1 MCAIFGTAGIANLK
15 LIKEISQKQIFRGP
29 DEQNFYVSDD
39 NLVCLGN
46 NRLSVIDKQNGKQPM
61 FSSNKRFVTV
71 FNGCIYNFLEI
82 KKYLKSKNIN
92 FSTNSDTEVVA
103 NAYMFFGKKSFN
115 YFDGMWAI
123 AIYDREKKEILLS
136 RDYVGQKP
144 LFYSKNDNYYIFSSQ
159 LNGIVLDK
167 NCSTKV
173 SRKNLKKYFTY
184 SFIPAPHTLF
194 ENIYQLEPGENILI
208 NLQNLNINKKKYWDL
223 KNGADYN
230 TFFNKI
236 PVSQFK
242 QQFEGII
249 QQHSIADKL
258 PALSLSGGIDSYI
271 VMNYFTKL
279 QENCSSFTLGFENKS
294 FDESKYVK
302 KIKKKLNKQIYYAN
316 DKELISSFLKLSKL
330 LSEPIG
336 DSSIIP
342 TYILHNKIKD
352 YSNVTLGGDGGDE
365 TFFGYITFDAYYL
378 ALKLKKIF
386 PNFFF
391 KIIKKIVGP
400 SKFSSEYI
408 TFLTKVRKFFNSIHL
423 NTKYLLASWMGC
435 LSVQDMGNLF
445 NERISEDDIY
455 DDLSNIHSDDLNLM
469 RNAQLYYFKFYLPMV
484 LAKVD
489 QASMFNSV
497 ESRSPFLSKKI
508 INFSLD
514 QDVRKLYKFFKKK
527 YFIRKIF
534 SEDVPKEILNRKK
547 HGFAFPKEI
556 ILQDKKLIENLLDY
570 NLLTNRDFF
579 KTKYSNFLNK
589 TEDCS
594 QYIWNELILNIT
606 LQNLNKS
613 RAF

>member
-46 NRLSVIDKQNGKQPM
+46 NRLSVIDKHNGKQPM
-61 FSSNKRFVTV
+61 FSSNKRFITV

-208 NLQNLNINKKKYWDL
+208 NLQNLNINKTKYWDL

-294 FDESKYVK
+294 FDES
-302 KIKKKLNKQIYYAN
+302 
-316 DKELISSFLKLSKL
+316 
-330 LSEPIG
+330 
-336 DSSIIP
+336 
-342 TYILHNKIKD
+342 
-352 YSNVTLGGDGGDE
+352 
-365 TFFGYITFDAYYL
+365 
-378 ALKLKKIF
+378 
-386 PNFFF
+386 
-391 KIIKKIVGP
+391 
-400 SKFSSEYI
+400 
-408 TFLTKVRKFFNSIHL
+408 
-423 NTKYLLASWMGC
+423 
-435 LSVQDMGNLF
+435 
-445 NERISEDDIY
+445 
-455 DDLSNIHSDDLNLM
+455 
-469 RNAQLYYFKFYLPMV
+469 
-484 LAKVD
+484 
-489 QASMFNSV
+489 
-497 ESRSPFLSKKI
+497 
-508 INFSLD
+508 
-514 QDVRKLYKFFKKK
+514 
-527 YFIRKIF
+527 
-534 SEDVPKEILNRKK
+534 
-547 HGFAFPKEI
+547 
-556 ILQDKKLIENLLDY
+556 
-570 NLLTNRDFF
+570 
-579 KTKYSNFLNK
+579 
-589 TEDCS
+589 
-594 QYIWNELILNIT
+594 
-606 LQNLNKS
+606 
-613 RAF
+613 